1 MIDKCKNRKEIVK
14 SIKLA
19 WSSLDSHLGYTDV
32 PYKKGEPKR
41 FHIKA
46 IKEYSVII
54 KTLADQL

>member
-14 SIKLA
+14 SIRLT
-19 WSSLDSHLGYTDV
+19 WSSMDSHLDYLDV

-41 FHIKA
+41 FHIKTS
-46 IKEYSVII
+46 KEYAEII

>member
-1 MIDKCKNRKEIVK
+1 MKKDGKEIIK

-19 WSSLDSHLGYTDV
+19 WSSLDSHMEYIDI

-41 FHIKA
+41 FHRKA
-46 IKEYSVII
+46 IKEYATII